1 MPPMPPQKFNLKIL
15 EVRDVTSDVK
25 ELTIEKPEGVEHQP
39 GQFMTIK
46 ICDDNKQVCMRSYSV
61 LYTPDKKN
69 LQLCI
74 KKVEGGRGS
83 NWICEQ
89 AVGTELDILYPAG
102 RFVLPEQLAEEL
114 VFIGT
119 GTGLVPL
126 LCMLES
132 FLEGF
137 DKKVKLIFGVRYK
150 EDFYYLDRIEDLKK
164 NIANFEL
171 ISTVSRPDDEWKGA
185 EGRVTDHMENLNAD
199 AQYFICGSGAV
210 IKDVCEHLEE
220 GGVPKENVFH
230 ENFG

>member
-1 MPPMPPQKFNLKIL
+1 MPPQKYNVKIL
-15 EVRDVTSDVK
+15 DVSDLTSNVK
-25 ELTIEKPEGVEHQP
+25 EFTIEKPEGSDHLP

-46 ICDDNKQVCMRSYSV
+46 ICDDNPQVCMRSYSV
-61 LYTPDKKN
+61 LSTPDKKN

-74 KKVEGGRGS
+74 KAVEGGRGS
-83 NWICEQ
+83 NWIFQ
-89 AVGTELDILYPAG
+89 QPVGTELDIIYPAG
-102 RFVLPEQLAEEL
+102 KFVLPDELVDEL

-137 DKKVKLIFGVRYK
+137 DKNVKLIFGVRFK
-150 EDFYYLDRIEDLKK
+150 EDFYYLDRLEELKK
-164 NIANFEL
+164 RIPKFEL
-171 ISTVSRPDDEWKGA
+171 ITTVSRPDDEWKGHK
-185 EGRVTDHMENLNAD
+185 GRVTGHMENLNVN

-220 GGVPKENVFH
+220 GGVPEKNVFH